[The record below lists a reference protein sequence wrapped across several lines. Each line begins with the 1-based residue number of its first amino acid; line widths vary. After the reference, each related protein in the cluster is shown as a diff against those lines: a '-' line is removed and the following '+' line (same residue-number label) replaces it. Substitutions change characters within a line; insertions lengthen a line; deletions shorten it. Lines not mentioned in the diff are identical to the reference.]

1 MIGHANGRRAFATI
15 LVVTG
20 AVVAACSTSDFPE
33 PASRQ
38 PAGRPSPALA
48 PGQRQQIA
56 VPAYFPPGSNDW
68 NTLLSDVPPANVIVI
83 NPNNGPGGTSNYA
96 SQISSAHARGARVL
110 GYIYTKRANT
120 ELDYLHNPNGA
131 LDRDTSVV
139 KAEINQYYSL
149 YPSLDGIFL
158 DEVTGG
164 SVDPDC
170 EHAQSYYQPLYNYIR
185 SAHPSATVI
194 INPGAAV
201 DPCYL
206 SVASIVVTFESSFAN
221 YQNAWSTARRG
232 WETPANAA
240 RIWHIVHT
248 TSWSQLSAALD
259 LSRARN
265 AGYVY
270 VTSLTETQNT
280 FGSLPSY
287 FHSEAANVNAFN
299 ASPSLSRWRG
309 SNDGVYENYSL
320 YFNHPFAM
328 YRVYIDSD
336 HSAATG
342 YAVAGIGADY
352 LIQDN
357 TLYAHGAPGW
367 DWTPIGSAGQTMT
380 TSSTEWTVSRS
391 AIGETA
397 YPNSASL
404 AFEAVTSGSPIEN
417 TGSYEHV
424 YSASSGSIAGYFA
437 ENDASNVYYR
447 ANFASAFTFKH
458 VFIDTDMNAAT
469 GYAFGGIGAD
479 YMIENDLLYKH
490 AGGGWSWTQIAS
502 TPATGGTSGT
512 KIWTV
517 PRATLGETAAS
528 GELANVVFHGSG
540 GFTEYTAPVYRHV
553 YTR

>member
-1 MIGHANGRRAFATI
+1 MISRAGGRGAFAMI
-15 LVVTG
+15 VVV
-20 AVVAACSTSDFPE
+20 ASVVIAACSSTDFPVPE
-33 PASRQ
+33 SRQ
-38 PAGRPSPALA
+38 PAGGPSPALA

-56 VPAYFPPGSNDW
+56 VPAYFTNWSG
-68 NTLLSDVPPANVIVI
+68 LLADSPPANVIVM
-83 NPNNGPGGTSNYA
+83 NPNNGPGTGYA
-96 SQISSAHARGARVL
+96 SQVSAAHAKGARVF
-110 GYIYTKRANT
+110 GYVYTKYANT
-120 ELDYLHNPNGA
+120 IPNPLHGGVY
-131 LDRDTSVV
+131 DRTVAAVEAD
-139 KAEINQYYSL
+139 INQYYSL

-158 DEVTGG
+158 DEVTSG
-164 SVDPDC
+164 SDC
-170 EHAQSYYQPLYNYIR
+170 MNAQSYYKPIYDYIKG
-185 SAHPSATVI
+185 AHPNATVI

-201 DPCYL
+201 DSCYL
-206 SVASIVVTFESSFAN
+206 SVADILVTFESTFAN
-221 YQNAWSTARRG
+221 YQNAWSTSGRG
-232 WETPANAA
+232 WETPANFA

-248 TSWSQLSAALD
+248 ASSSQLSTALD

-270 VTSLTETQNT
+270 VTSFTETQNT
-280 FGSLPSY
+280 FGSLPTY

-320 YFNHPFAM
+320 YFNHPFSM

-336 HSAATG
+336 HSASTG
-342 YAVAGIGADY
+342 FAVAGIGADY

-380 TSSTEWTVSRS
+380 ASSTEWTVPRS
-391 AIGETA
+391 AIGETS

-404 AFEAVTSGSPIEN
+404 AFEALTSGSPTEN

-424 YSASSGSIAGYFA
+424 YSASSGSITFYFA

-490 AGGGWSWTQIAS
+490 AGGGWNWTQIAS

-512 KIWTV
+512 KMWTV

-540 GFTEYTAPVYRHV
+540 GFTEYTAPIYRHA